1 MQAERID
8 ASLLALLNET
18 PGPWQVAELEREYGA
33 AAPVRD
39 AVAQL
44 VAAGLAHSIE
54 EDFVFASAS
63 GRYAY
68 ALGED
73 RG

>member
-1 MQAERID
+1 
-8 ASLLALLNET
+8 
-18 PGPWQVAELEREYGA
+18 LEREYGA